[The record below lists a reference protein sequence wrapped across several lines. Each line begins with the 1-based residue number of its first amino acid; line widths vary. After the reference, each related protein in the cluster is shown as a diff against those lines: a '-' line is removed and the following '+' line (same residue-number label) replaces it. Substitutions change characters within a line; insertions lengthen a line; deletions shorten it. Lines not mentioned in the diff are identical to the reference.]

1 MCHHRHPPQQGP
13 RRWLWPRLIQGWIGG
28 WEKPWKWRL
37 WPRYNSKYVRNWDD
51 KENTFWKALWQG
63 AARVQSEG
71 FHSGLDASWEAL
83 GSFFILIF
91 HVFSV
96 VCFFVFYTW
105 TLTTAP
111 GIPSPF
117 IQDETGDKVGASK
130 DVKEDDSG
138 SSKEA
143 KGSQNGH
150 ALNKKEVNTEP
161 LILNKNILNTRLSM
175 WACSALNS

>member
-1 MCHHRHPPQQGP
+1 MIRFRSQSK
-13 RRWLWPRLIQGWIGG
+13 IGG
-28 WEKPWKWRL
+28 WEKPWLWRL
-37 WPRYNSKYVRNWDD
+37 WPDRDITANMSEIGMTK
-51 KENTFWKALWQG
+51 KIHHFTFWKALWQG

-111 GIPSPF
+111 RIPSPF

-143 KGSQNGH
+143 ESSQNGH
-150 ALNKKEVNTEP
+150 ALNKKKLNTEL
-161 LILNKNILNTRLSM
+161 LILNKKIWNTRLSM

>member
-1 MCHHRHPPQQGP
+1 MSEIGMTKKI
-13 RRWLWPRLIQGWIGG
+13 LFGRLC
-28 WEKPWKWRL
+28 
-37 WPRYNSKYVRNWDD
+37 D
-51 KENTFWKALWQG
+51 K
-63 AARVQSEG
+63 
-71 FHSGLDASWEAL
+71 GLRESNLKVSILVLMQVERPLKKSWEAL

-91 HVFSV
+91 QVFSV
-96 VCFFVFYTW
+96 FCFFVFYTW

-150 ALNKKEVNTEP
+150 ALNK
-161 LILNKNILNTRLSM
+161 RR
-175 WACSALNS
+175 